1 MLSAESGQFKGVAYL
16 FLFSHSGKDEIRNV
30 REYLSC
36 ITQAIQERVAAMLAS
51 ANLFVVLSDG
61 SEAQRSGS
69 DKELV
74 MVCVE
79 RNGKIV
85 FLIWLHCYA

>member
-1 MLSAESGQFKGVAYL
+1 M
-16 FLFSHSGKDEIRNV
+16 FLFSHSGKDDTRNV

-36 ITQAIQERVAAMLAS
+36 ITQAIQEKVAAVLAS
-51 ANLFVVLSDG
+51 AHFFAVLSDG
-61 SEAQRSGS
+61 SQARKTRS

-74 MVCVE
+74 MARVE

-85 FLIWLHCYA
+85 FLICLHCYA

>member
-1 MLSAESGQFKGVAYL
+1 
-16 FLFSHSGKDEIRNV
+16 
-30 REYLSC
+30 
-36 ITQAIQERVAAMLAS
+36 MLAS
-51 ANLFVVLSDG
+51 ANLFAVLSDG

-69 DKELV
+69 EKELV

-85 FLIWLHCYA
+85 FLI

>member
-1 MLSAESGQFKGVAYL
+1 M
-16 FLFSHSGKDEIRNV
+16 FLFSHSGKDDTRNV

-36 ITQAIQERVAAMLAS
+36 ITQAIQEKVAAMLAS
-51 ANLFVVLSDG
+51 AHFFAVLSDG
-61 SEAQRSGS
+61 SQARKTRS

-74 MVCVE
+74 MARVE

-85 FLIWLHCYA
+85 FLICLHCYA

>member
-1 MLSAESGQFKGVAYL
+1 M
-16 FLFSHSGKDEIRNV
+16 FLFSHSGKCDSHNI

-36 ITQAIQERVAAMLAS
+36 ITQAIQEKVAAVLAS
-51 ANLFVVLSDG
+51 AHFFAVLSDG
-61 SEAQRSGS
+61 SQARKTRS

-74 MVCVE
+74 MARVE

-85 FLIWLHCYA
+85 FLICLHCYA

>member
-1 MLSAESGQFKGVAYL
+1 M
-16 FLFSHSGKDEIRNV
+16 FLFSHSGKCDSHNI

-36 ITQAIQERVAAMLAS
+36 ITQAIQEKVAAVLAS
-51 ANLFVVLSDG
+51 AHFFAVLSDG
-61 SEAQRSGS
+61 CQAGKTGS

-74 MVCVE
+74 MVPVE

-85 FLIWLHCYA
+85 FLMWLHCYG